1 MAIDLDSAGYDGFL
15 TPSIG
20 NLTELTSLSISK
32 NNFRGPIPETIANLQ
47 RLTRL
52 SLPQNLFTGRIP
64 QGIINLKHLEI
75 LDLSQNHLSGKIPA
89 AITTLRSLVQLS
101 LSNNAL
107 SGKIPDLSGLWQ
119 LNTLDLR
126 HISPVSVL
134 KRLTALDL
142 SDNRLSGL
150 VRQEVLTLPLVV
162 RINISSNQFTEMEA
176 IPYPGEDLQLRVLD
190 AHANR
195 LRGRL
200 PISLVNIANLS
211 SIDLSHNQFSG
222 RIPSEYGAKLGS
234 SWKSLFLEDNFLI
247 GNLPPQFV
255 NGTAAVRANLAHNCL
270 RCPPNIRFCRGGQRT
285 NSECAGQLDH
295 ST

>member
-1 MAIDLDSAGYDGFL
+1 M
-15 TPSIG
+15 
-20 NLTELTSLSISK
+20 ELC
-32 NNFRGPIPETIANLQ
+32 PV
-47 RLTRL
+47 
-52 SLPQNLFTGRIP
+52 LP
-64 QGIINLKHLEI
+64 INLRK
-75 LDLSQNHLSGKIPA
+75 
-89 AITTLRSLVQLS
+89 LS
-101 LSNNAL
+101 LSHNVL
-107 SGKIPDLSGLWQ
+107 SG
-119 LNTLDLR
+119 
-126 HISPVSVL
+126 HISPVSIL

-150 VRQEVLTLPLVV
+150 VRQEVLTLPMVV